1 MARSK
6 KQKELTPMQQAVR
19 ELFEIGC
26 CDATPEQ
33 TLATA
38 NKYGVVVSTLE
49 GFYFDA
55 VARLEETDD

>member
-19 ELFEIGC
+19 ELFEVGA
-26 CDATPEQ
+26 CDASAEQ

-38 NKYGVVVSTLE
+38 QKYGVEVCTLE
-49 GFYFDA
+49 GLYFDA
-55 VARLEETDD
+55 VARLEETDA